1 MMENLTKKELLL
13 MLGVAVAILAAA
25 YALVYLLK

>member
-25 YALVYLLK
+25 YALAYLLK